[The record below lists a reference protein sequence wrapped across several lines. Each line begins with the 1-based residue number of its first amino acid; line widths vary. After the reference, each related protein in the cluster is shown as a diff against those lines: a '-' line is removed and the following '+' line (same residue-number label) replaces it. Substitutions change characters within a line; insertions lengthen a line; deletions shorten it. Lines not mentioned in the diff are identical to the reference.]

1 MIHLTGNEITGVK
14 LNSKNILKVYMN
26 SKQIWPQEASTTI
39 TVTGDGLI
47 YTGLVIGNTYTVT
60 YSLVDNTPNRFFGGG
75 KYVFAGDNT
84 DYQNYNGP
92 LTGTNNYYVSEE
104 YSPNDNQV
112 NYSGSFTFTA
122 ATTDL
127 YVFWTLYGG
136 DSHSFSSGTVS
147 ISGATTKTA
156 DPIISYDYSTATVS
170 ATGAGT
176 VLLYVNGSLV
186 SNPYTFTKTT
196 SVQSYTVTA
205 TAQESGKLISNT
217 VSRLVSVPAIKN
229 YLCFQGTSSFTF
241 TNANTNTLYYSYDQN
256 TWTLLTNSNGT
267 STIPLSSSNNKVYLK
282 GTNTNFGGSSNT
294 GKSYFTITSDT
305 DCSGNIMSI
314 TDGDDFENALSITSN
329 YAFCKLFN
337 NCTGL
342 KSLPELPA
350 TTISEYCYRQ
360 MFGGCTRLTDISD
373 LELPATTLARGCYSL
388 MFQDCSGITD
398 ASFTLP
404 ALRGTINMYSAMFRR
419 CTSLTEPPVIAITSL
434 TGATYAMNSMFEGCT
449 SLERSPVL
457 RSNTLFA
464 ECYTQM
470 FDGCT
475 NLKYIYA
482 LFVDKPTTSY
492 TNNWVRNVSSA
503 GQYYKNPN
511 ATYTTRGNYGIP
523 NNWTV
528 YDYSE

>member
-104 YSPNDNQV
+104 YSPSDNQV

-122 ATTDL
+122 ATTEL
-127 YVFWTLYGG
+127 YVFWTLYDS

-147 ISGATTKTA
+147 ISGVTAKTA
-156 DPIISYDYSTATVS
+156 DPVISYDYSTVTVS

-196 SVQSYTVTA
+196 SAQSYTVTA

-217 VSRLVSVPAIKN
+217 VSRIVSVPALKK

-241 TNANTNTLYYSYDQN
+241 TRNHNIDLYYSYDQD
-256 TWTLLTNSNGT
+256 TWTSCAGQGSGT
-267 STIPLSSSNNKVYLK
+267 TTIPLSQSNNKVYLK
-282 GTNTNFGGSSNT
+282 GVNSYFNSSNT
-294 GKSYFTITSDT
+294 IGTYFTITSDT
-305 DCSGNIMSI
+305 YCSGNIMSI
-314 TDGDDFENALSITSN
+314 VAGDDFESADTIPAN
-329 YAFCKLFN
+329 YCFVGLFKD
-337 NCTGL
+337 CTGL

-350 TTISEYCYRQ
+350 TTLKNYCYRQ
-360 MFGGCTRLTDISD
+360 MFSGCTGLTDISD
-373 LELPATTLARGCYSL
+373 FELPATTVIYGCYGL

-404 ALRGTINMYSAMFRR
+404 ATTLDYNVYSAMFRR
-419 CTSLTEPPVIAITSL
+419 CTSLTEPPVINATS
-434 TGATYAMNSMFEGCT
+434 TGNGSYHMNSMFEGCT
-449 SLERSPVL
+449 SLTHSPVL
-457 RSNTLFA
+457 RITSLSTNTYAQL
-464 ECYTQM
+464 

-475 NLKYIYA
+475 SLQYIYA
-482 LFVDKPTTSY
+482 LFTYASSSSLT
-492 TNNWVRNVSSA
+492 NWVRNVSSA

-511 ATYTTRGNYGIP
+511 SSFSTRGVNGIP
-523 NNWTV
+523 QLWTV